1 MDFYS
6 MASVLYA
13 GGWKYT
19 DKSELIKEYDLSLFQ
34 ANEICYWLREFELR
48 DNY

>member
-1 MDFYS
+1 MNFYE
-6 MASVLYA
+6 MASALYA